1 MERLLL
7 LRLRSVGCAAEA
19 WINGV
24 PVLRTPAAGGALSLP
39 VHEYLLEG
47 DNDIQLV
54 VEPVAA
60 GARRA
65 LRLADAAMLASLR
78 LLLPRRDQPGSEL
91 SARGLCEI
99 DWAAVEGDVVQPP
112 VTERRVVALPIKLPR
127 WRWLDAPPI
136 EDLHAAQ
143 PLVAEF
149 VQNIAVSLA
158 RGEPEPF
165 LAAARV
171 RFEDLAMAYQQPLG
185 ELASRWR
192 SRIEMLHATK
202 ALRPVLPALT
212 DVVLRPCAGGRLLEC
227 VSPDGQPVL
236 RTEPGPDATQHAW
249 PIRVAVVDGR
259 THIVR

>member
-19 WINGV
+19 WLNGV
-24 PVLRTPAAGGALSLP
+24 PVLRTPAGGGAVSLP

-47 DNDIQLV
+47 DNEVQLV
-54 VEPVAA
+54 VEPVVP
-60 GARRA
+60 GGRRVP
-65 LRLADAAMLASLR
+65 RLTDAPMLASLR
-78 LLLPRRDQPGSEL
+78 LLLPRRGQPGSEM
-91 SARGLCEI
+91 SARSLCEI
-99 DWAAVEGDVVQPP
+99 DWAAAAGDLVLPP
-112 VTERRVVALPIKLPR
+112 VTERRLVALPVKLPR
-127 WRWLDAPPI
+127 WRWLDALPI
-136 EDLHAAQ
+136 DDLSAAQ

-158 RGEPEPF
+158 RGDPEPF
-165 LAAARV
+165 LGAARV
-171 RFEDLAMAYQQPLG
+171 RFEDLAVAYQQTLA
-185 ELASRWR
+185 ELATRWR

-227 VSPDGQPVL
+227 LAPDGQPVL
-236 RTEPGPDATQHAW
+236 RTEAAADGSSHAW
-249 PIRVAVVDGR
+249 PIRVAVVEGR

>member
-24 PVLRTPAAGGALSLP
+24 PVLRTAAGGGSLSLP

-54 VEPVAA
+54 VEPVAP
-60 GARRA
+60 GGRRPPRIA
-65 LRLADAAMLASLR
+65 TAPLLASLR

-99 DWAAVEGDVVQPP
+99 DWAAAEGDVLQPP
-112 VTERRVVALPIKLPR
+112 VTERRVVALPVKLPR
-127 WRWLDAPPI
+127 WRWLDALPI
-136 EDLHAAQ
+136 DDLAAAQ

-149 VQNIAVSLA
+149 VQNLAVSLA
-158 RGEPEPF
+158 RGDPEPF

-171 RFEDLAMAYQQPLG
+171 RFEDLALAYQQPLG

-227 VSPDGQPVL
+227 VTPDGQPAL
-236 RTEPGPDATQHAW
+236 RTEPAADGSSHAW